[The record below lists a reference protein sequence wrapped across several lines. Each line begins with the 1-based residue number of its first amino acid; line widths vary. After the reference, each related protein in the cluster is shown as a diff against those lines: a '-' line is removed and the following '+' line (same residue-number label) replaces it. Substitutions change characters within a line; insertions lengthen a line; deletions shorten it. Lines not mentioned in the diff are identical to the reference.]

1 MPSTRSYVVLAGLLV
16 AGCARPQSKIAGTK
30 IADDPVN
37 RTLIEVMET
46 YRAAVETMD
55 AEALVL
61 MASPDYYED
70 RGTVESSDD
79 YGFER
84 LREVLQSR
92 FQLASEVRYSL
103 RYDRI
108 QRSCPSGGD
117 ALEKGCRAHVE
128 VQIDAS
134 FTVADARGE
143 TFRKDK
149 RDQNELV
156 LVYTGDKWLITSGM

>member
-1 MPSTRSYVVLAGLLV
+1 MSPTKPLFALLLV
-16 AGCARPQSKIAGTK
+16 AGCAHHSSRIAGTK

-37 RTLIEVMET
+37 RTLIDVMEG
-46 YRAAVETMD
+46 YRAAVESKD
-55 AEALVL
+55 SEALIL
-61 MASPDYYED
+61 MASPEYYED

-79 YGFER
+79 YGFAK
-84 LREVLQSR
+84 LREILEGR

-108 QRSCPSGGD
+108 QRSCPNGGS
-117 ALEKGCRAHVE
+117 AIEKGCRAHVE

-134 FTVADARGE
+134 YTVNDARGE
-143 TFRKDK
+143 PFRKDK

-156 LVYTGDKWLITSGM
+156 LVYTGDKWLFTSGM